1 MSKKL
6 VIVESPAK
14 AKTISRFL
22 GKDYEVVA
30 SFGHVRDLPEGAGD
44 VPEEFKKSK
53 WSRYGVDVE
62 NDFKP
67 FYVVPRDKAGRVR
80 DLKASAKSTDHLLLA
95 TDEDREGESISWHIL
110 ELLKPKKGTKVE
122 RIVFHEITPEA
133 INAALANPRQI
144 DQDLVR
150 AQEARRI
157 VDRLFGYTL
166 SPLLWKKVGP
176 RLSAGRVQSVAVRL
190 VVLRERERA
199 AFRVVEY
206 AGIEADLSV
215 AAGDFKAKLARIDN
229 QNVADGQSFNN
240 LGELTA
246 KKDRWLKIEEATAIA
261 SRLPSEGWKVSL
273 HETKPGTENPPP
285 PFMTSTL
292 QQDANRKFGF
302 PAKLTM
308 QIAQNLYEG
317 IDVGSGATGL
327 ITYMRTDSL
336 SLADRAVKEIREHI
350 QSKYGKEY
358 APEKPKH
365 YASKAKNAQEA
376 HEAIRPTDV
385 NIEPQSIRRYLTE
398 EQFKLYDLIWKRTVA
413 CQMASARVE
422 RTKVEVE
429 VEVEVADG
437 SETLTFGASGK
448 SISFPGFLR
457 VYVEGADDPEADLSD
472 RERILPAMKQ
482 GEAARKS
489 EATADPIRA
498 TEHRTTPPAR
508 YTEASLIKKLEEEG
522 VGRPSTYASIIGT
535 IQGRDYVNKRGKEL
549 VPTFTAFAVTGIL
562 EGPFADL
569 VDTGFTAR
577 MEDQL
582 DDIANGE
589 RDATKHLHEFYS
601 GTKSQPGLQQ
611 LVDTKFDEIPY
622 FADPLGEEI
631 VVRIG
636 KNGPFLQ
643 RGEGG
648 PGNTASIPEDIAPAD
663 LTLEMAKELLDK
675 RAAAPVEV
683 AKIASGKSVILKS
696 GRYGDYYEVEQ
707 TPEEVEAGIKPARVS
722 VPPGSKASDLTADDI
737 QALLEFPKNLGTHPE
752 LKEPVMLQ
760 IGRYGAYL
768 TAGEKNANIG
778 DWREALLLTL
788 EEAVQR
794 LEEGGRG
801 RATRGASA
809 APIQEFGP
817 MEGAEGPVRILSGR
831 FGPYVTDGKT
841 NATIPRAIDPAK
853 VTAAEALEMI
863 KKKAA
868 AGPSKRPVRR
878 KSGAKKKSSK

>member
-1 MSKKL
+1 MLKKL

-67 FYVVPRDKAGRVR
+67 FYVVPRDKASRVR

-199 AFRVVEY
+199 AFKVVEY

-215 AAGDFKAKLARIDN
+215 EAGDFKAKLARINN
-229 QNVADGQSFNN
+229 QNVADGQSFSSQ
-240 LGELTA
+240 GELSA

-261 SRLPSEGWKVSL
+261 KRLPNEGWKVSL

-317 IDVGSGATGL
+317 IDVGHGATGL

-413 CQMASARVE
+413 CQMSSARVE

-429 VEVEVADG
+429 VADG
-437 SETLTFGASGK
+437 NETLTFGASGK

-482 GEAARKS
+482 GEAVRKS
-489 EATADPIRA
+489 EASADPIRA
-498 TEHRTTPPAR
+498 TEHKTTPPAR

-622 FADPLGEEI
+622 FADPLGEDI

-648 PGNTASIPEDIAPAD
+648 PGNTASIPEDLAPAD
-663 LTLEMAKELLDK
+663 LTLELAKELLDK

-707 TPEEVEAGIKPARVS
+707 TPEEIEAGLKPARVS
-722 VPPGSKASDLTADDI
+722 VPPGSKASDLTAEDI
-737 QALLEFPKNLGTHPE
+737 QALLEFPKDLGTHPE
-752 LKEPVMLQ
+752 LNQPVMLQ

-768 TAGEKNANIG
+768 TSGEKNANIG
-778 DWREALLLTL
+778 DWREALKLTL
-788 EEAVQR
+788 EEAVQK

-801 RATRGASA
+801 RSTRAASA

-831 FGPYVTDGKT
+831 FGPYVTHGKT

-853 VTAAEALEMI
+853 VTAEEALEMI

-878 KSGAKKKSSK
+878 KAGAKKKSSK